1 MSKADFVYLENL
13 EREDSPVLFVV
24 LAPSSALT
32 LSGQDHLS

>member
-24 LAPSSALT
+24 LA
-32 LSGQDHLS
+32 HLQP